1 VRQQQQQQHQQQQLQ
16 EEQEVWEAAAA
27 PHTHDPSPATCAM
40 LDSHSVHPIVDTAG
54 GAVAQQH
61 SSCSG
66 EAGNVDTAAAGKQA
80 GKRGKGAILEK

>member
-1 VRQQQQQQHQQQQLQ
+1 MGGSST
-16 EEQEVWEAAAA
+16 

-61 SSCSG
+61 SSCCG